1 MAARFVR
8 LAGSGEEAE
17 HLRAPVVLLGPGGGA
32 RLGYAAAPSNE
43 EEARN
48 NEEEEARGQTL
59 VSAPPGRSLLRPLLE
74 GALGVV
80 LVTLLLGALA
90 EMTSGTYSPLGS
102 KTPGNM
108 LTALLVLVGF
118 QGVRSSVPFLI
129 RAYALGE
136 VCDLM

>member
-32 RLGYAAAPSNE
+32 RLGYAAAPS

-48 NEEEEARGQTL
+48 NEEEARGQTL